1 MIALP
6 SGTIPSVECS
16 QTVIDTN
23 KGVEYTLTFTDN
35 PGELREIEIDQYLDG
50 SRPTVEVS
58 TGTLKVGVHTKVLG
72 ESIDY
77 FAERCE
83 GIIVKVLADSDDA
96 DDSWTAANVRPGSL
110 GYLTGPNGDFTAA
123 EKKILKKCLGD
134 SDWDSENNVEVSNWD
149 PATLVENDG
158 TDSYNMI
165 GAFPHAVKVV
175 PVETT
180 PGHSTYT
187 PGSYHL
193 VWYDDAATGKEFR
206 VANLNSDAN
215 LHSEADE
222 MYLYTTKGT
231 VQQMG
236 WGSESEIA
244 DNSAG
249 GASSTRIVGY
259 FDKDSKRIYTNYD
272 TSCVNNPE
280 SPADRNHVCV
290 NKGDKLFVLD
300 SCWGRGDLGAGT
312 ASPIFGGTALNECAD
327 STVPNQHSG
336 NIYTVNKV
344 YSVPFGSNSTATP
357 STTVDVVADPSLKH
371 SVDTNIIEVNG
382 GFPWRGLEGD
392 PENSNLSLAGPDR
405 DTTWSDNTGV
415 VILFHFSPHKEGT
428 TKYVSECS
436 GRGLCGD
443 GYGLDLDEQIDAG
456 ICSCFDGYTGNDC
469 SKQSVLAKQRR

>member
-1 MIALP
+1 MSKLP
-6 SGTIPSVECS
+6 I
-16 QTVIDTN
+16 
-23 KGVEYTLTFTDN
+23 
-35 PGELREIEIDQYLDG
+35 
-50 SRPTVEVS
+50 
-58 TGTLKVGVHTKVLG
+58 GTLPPWLRTMA
-72 ESIDY
+72 S
-77 FAERCE
+77 
-83 GIIVKVLADSDDA
+83 
-96 DDSWTAANVRPGSL
+96 
-110 GYLTGPNGDFTAA
+110 
-123 EKKILKKCLGD
+123 
-134 SDWDSENNVEVSNWD
+134 
-149 PATLVENDG
+149 
-158 TDSYNMI
+158 DSYNMI

-290 NKGDKLFVLD
+290 NKGDKLLVMD
-300 SCWGRGDLGAGT
+300 SCWGRGYFR
-312 ASPIFGGTALNECAD
+312 SR
-327 STVPNQHSG
+327 
-336 NIYTVNKV
+336 
-344 YSVPFGSNSTATP
+344 
-357 STTVDVVADPSLKH
+357 
-371 SVDTNIIEVNG
+371 NG
-382 GFPWRGLEGD
+382 K
-392 PENSNLSLAGPDR
+392 SNLWR
-405 DTTWSDNTGV
+405 HCIERV
-415 VILFHFSPHKEGT
+415 
-428 TKYVSECS
+428 Y
-436 GRGLCGD
+436 R
-443 GYGLDLDEQIDAG
+443 
-456 ICSCFDGYTGNDC
+456 
-469 SKQSVLAKQRR
+469 